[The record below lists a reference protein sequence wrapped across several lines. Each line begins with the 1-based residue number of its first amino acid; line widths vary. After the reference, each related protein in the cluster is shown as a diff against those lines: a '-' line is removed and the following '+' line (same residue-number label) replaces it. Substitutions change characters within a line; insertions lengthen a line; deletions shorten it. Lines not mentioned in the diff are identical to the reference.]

1 MNTLAIKNRLPSLQ
15 ENLQV
20 YAVIATFLY
29 TWTILRLF
37 WELPS
42 WLKFLTV
49 GELIPLFA
57 YALSTNLLESLL
69 VLAGLN
75 LVFFLLPRRWLR
87 ISFVPGSFLLIVFG
101 FGYLIYFVS
110 AFEKEALHPA
120 GLWFWSLAFY
130 VLLVPF
136 SLIAGRIPGVK
147 NLAELISDR
156 LIVFLYLIVPF
167 SLLSVL
173 FIIFRNIW

>member
-1 MNTLAIKNRLPSLQ
+1 MKSPVIGNRFPSLQ
-15 ENLQV
+15 ENIQV
-20 YAVIATFLY
+20 YAVIAGFLY

-49 GELIPLFA
+49 GELVPLFA
-57 YALSTNLLESLL
+57 YALSTDLLESLL

-75 LVFFLLPRRWLR
+75 LACFLLPRGWFR
-87 ISFVPGSFLLIVFG
+87 ISFIPGSFLLVVFG
-101 FGYLIYFVS
+101 LGYLIYFFS
-110 AFEKEALHPA
+110 AFEKEAVHPS
-120 GLWFWSLAFY
+120 GLWLWSIAFY
-130 VLLVPF
+130 VLLIPF
-136 SLIAGRIPGVK
+136 SLFAGRIAGVK

-173 FIIFRNIW
+173 FIAFRNIW

>member
-1 MNTLAIKNRLPSLQ
+1 MKSQVIRNRFPSLQ
-15 ENLQV
+15 ENIQV
-20 YAVIATFLY
+20 YAVIAVFLY

-42 WLKFLTV
+42 WLKFLTI
-49 GELIPLFA
+49 GELVPLFA

-75 LVFFLLPRRWLR
+75 LACFLLPRRWFR
-87 ISFVPGSFLLIVFG
+87 MSFIPRSFLLVVFG
-101 FGYLIYFVS
+101 LGYLIYFVS
-110 AFEKEALHPA
+110 AFEKEVVHPA

-130 VLLVPF
+130 VLLLPF
-136 SLIAGRIPGVK
+136 SLFAGRIPGVK

-156 LIVFLYLIVPF
+156 LIIFLYLIIPF

-173 FIIFRNIW
+173 FIVSRNIW

>member
-1 MNTLAIKNRLPSLQ
+1 MNNPAFKNRIPSLQ

-49 GELIPLFA
+49 GELVPLFA
-57 YALSTNLLESLL
+57 YALSTNFLESLL

-75 LVFFLLPRRWLR
+75 LAFILLPRRWFS
-87 ISFVPGSFLLIVFG
+87 ISFISGSFLLVVFG
-101 FGYLIYFVS
+101 LGYLIYFVN
-110 AFEKEALHPA
+110 AFEKEAVHPA
-120 GLWFWSLAFY
+120 GLWFWSMVFY
-130 VLLVPF
+130 VLLIPF
-136 SLIAGRIPGVK
+136 ALFVGRIPGVR

-156 LIVFLYLIVPF
+156 LIVFLYLIIPF

-173 FIIFRNIW
+173 FIAIRNIW